1 MTEPTPSPDPHPV
14 PDGTSPDG
22 TSGDDEHRRSPA
34 LVATAVA
41 LPVALLIG
49 IVVAAVLAN
58 RTPELAP
65 VALGPVVA
73 PQAESPE
80 CAALLESLPE
90 EVGDLR
96 RAELTDPAPAGAA
109 AWQPVEGEPVVLRC
123 GLERPAEFDQA
134 AALQVVDGVQWFEV
148 SGAAE
153 GIDASTWFVVDRPV
167 YVALTVPNGS
177 GPTPLQTVSA
187 TITQSLPQQPI
198 DPAPVAGG

>member
-1 MTEPTPSPDPHPV
+1 APAG
-14 PDGTSPDG
+14 DGDA
-22 TSGDDEHRRSPA
+22 EHHRSPA
-34 LVATAVA
+34 LIATAVA

-80 CAALLESLPE
+80 CAALLGALPE

-96 RAELTDPAPAGAA
+96 RAELTDPAPVGAA

-177 GPTPLQTVSA
+177 GPTPLQTISA
-187 TITQSLPQQPI
+187 AVTQSLPQQPI